1 MSFYILNAE
10 REDFIA
16 AKKLFL
22 QQAEGVLDWVRK
34 ITQLHPFHVV
44 CDQHKYMNEMNNTP
58 KLFSNTRTL
67 GTACMLAASLCFST
81 GGLLMKLVPWNPLA
95 INGARNLI
103 ACMVIGLYILVTHHK
118 IKFNFT
124 VLVGAISMAGVTTL
138 YAIANKLTTAGNTII
153 LQYTAPIWIVILMFL
168 FFGQK
173 PDRTSLISILIVF
186 VGILCFFFEGLST
199 GKWLGD
205 LLALLSGIFYA
216 GVFMLNSFEK
226 GDALSSVF
234 FGQLACGVFL
244 SPLVLRETIFTPSV
258 LLSVFLLGAV
268 QVGLAYVFFT
278 TGTKYTDP
286 VTASIINAL
295 EPILNPVLVAIFYGE
310 LLGKWS
316 LVGAAIVICGI
327 LFYNLASIYS
337 ERRRAQA

>member
-1 MSFYILNAE
+1 MNKMNS
-10 REDFIA
+10 
-16 AKKLFL
+16 
-22 QQAEGVLDWVRK
+22 K
-34 ITQLHPFHVV
+34 I
-44 CDQHKYMNEMNNTP
+44 NT
-58 KLFSNTRTL
+58 KVL

-81 GGLLMKLVPWNPLA
+81 GGLLMKLIPWNPLA
-95 INGARNLI
+95 INGARNAI
-103 ACMVIGLYILVTHHK
+103 AAIVIGLYILATHHK
-118 IKFNFT
+118 LKFNPT
-124 VLVGAISMAGVTTL
+124 VLVGAVSMAGVTTL

-173 PDRTSLISILIVF
+173 PDKTALISILIVF
-186 VGILCFFFEGLST
+186 AGILCFFFEGLST

-234 FGQLACGVFL
+234 FGQLACGIFL
-244 SPLVLRETIFTPSV
+244 SPLVLRESVFTVPV
-258 LLSVFLLGAV
+258 LLAVFVLGAV
-268 QVGLAYVFFT
+268 QVGLAYIFFT

-295 EPILNPVLVAIFYGE
+295 EPILNPILVAVFYGE
-310 LLGKWS
+310 MLGRLS
-316 LVGAAIVICGI
+316 LVGAVIVLAGI
-327 LFYNLASIYS
+327 LYYNL
-337 ERRRAQA
+337 RGKL

>member
-1 MSFYILNAE
+1 MKKT
-10 REDFIA
+10 IA
-16 AKKLFL
+16 QTNKK
-22 QQAEGVLDWVRK
+22 
-34 ITQLHPFHVV
+34 
-44 CDQHKYMNEMNNTP
+44 
-58 KLFSNTRTL
+58 TL
-67 GTACMLAASLCFST
+67 GTMCMLAASLCFST
-81 GGLLMKLVPWNPLA
+81 GGLLMKLIPWNPLA
-95 INGARNLI
+95 INGARNVI
-103 ACMVIGLYILVTHHK
+103 AAVVIGLYILASKHK
-118 IKFNFT
+118 LRFNPT

-138 YAIANKLTTAGNTII
+138 YSIANKLTTPGNTII

-173 PDRTSLISILIVF
+173 PSRTALVSILIVF
-186 VGILCFFFEGLST
+186 AGILCFFFEGLST

-205 LLALLSGIFYA
+205 LLALLSGVFYA

-234 FGQLACGVFL
+234 FGQLACGIFL
-244 SPLVLRETIFTPSV
+244 SPLVLRENVFAPPV

-268 QVGLAYVFFT
+268 QVGRAYIFFT

-310 LLGKWS
+310 MLGRLS
-316 LVGAAIVICGI
+316 LVGAAIVLCGI
-327 LFYNLASIYS
+327 LYYNLRSIT
-337 ERRRAQA
+337 ENLKETGN

>member
-1 MSFYILNAE
+1 M
-10 REDFIA
+10 
-16 AKKLFL
+16 
-22 QQAEGVLDWVRK
+22 V
-34 ITQLHPFHVV
+34 
-44 CDQHKYMNEMNNTP
+44 
-58 KLFSNTRTL
+58 
-67 GTACMLAASLCFST
+67 LAASLCFST
-81 GGLLMKLVPWNPLA
+81 GGLLMKVIPWNPLV
-95 INGARNLI
+95 INGVRNLI
-103 ACMVIGLYILVTHHK
+103 ACVVIGLYILATHHK
-118 IKFNFT
+118 LVFNPT

-138 YAIANKLTTAGNTII
+138 YSVANKLTTAGNTII

-168 FFGQK
+168 FFGKK
-173 PDRTSLISILIVF
+173 PDRTALVSILIVF

-244 SPLVLRETIFTPSV
+244 SPLVIKETDFSAPV
-258 LLSVFLLGAV
+258 LLAVFLLGAV
-268 QVGLAYVFFT
+268 QVGLAYIFFT

-295 EPILNPVLVAIFYGE
+295 EPILNPVLVAVFYGE
-310 LLGKWS
+310 MLGKWS
-316 LVGAAIVICGI
+316 MAGAMIVICGI
-327 LFYNLASIYS
+327 MYYNLKK
-337 ERRRAQA
+337 R

>member
-1 MSFYILNAE
+1 MKNQDNLSQTI
-10 REDFIA
+10 
-16 AKKLFL
+16 
-22 QQAEGVLDWVRK
+22 Q
-34 ITQLHPFHVV
+34 
-44 CDQHKYMNEMNNTP
+44 
-58 KLFSNTRTL
+58 SNTRRL
-67 GTACMLAASLCFST
+67 GTACVLAASLCFST
-81 GGLLMKLVPWNPLA
+81 GGLLMKLIPWNPLA
-95 INGARNLI
+95 INGVRNVI
-103 ACMVIGLYILVTHHK
+103 AALVIGLYILVTRHK
-118 IKFNFT
+118 LSFNPT

-138 YAIANKLTTAGNTII
+138 YSVANKLTTAGNTII

-173 PDRTSLISILIVF
+173 PDKTALISILIVF
-186 VGILCFFFEGLST
+186 AGILCFFFEGLST

-244 SPLVLRETIFTPSV
+244 SPLVLKEANFTPSV
-258 LLSVFLLGAV
+258 LLAVFLLGAV
-268 QVGLAYVFFT
+268 QVGLAYIFFT

-295 EPILNPVLVAIFYGE
+295 EPILNPVLVAVFYGE
-310 LLGKWS
+310 MLGRWS
-316 LVGAAIVICGI
+316 MVGAMIVICGI
-327 LFYNLASIYS
+327 MYYNL
-337 ERRRAQA
+337 RKK

>member
-1 MSFYILNAE
+1 MKNQDNLSQTIQSTARSQSDGSSEPGNGP
-10 REDFIA
+10 
-16 AKKLFL
+16 
-22 QQAEGVLDWVRK
+22 Q
-34 ITQLHPFHVV
+34 P
-44 CDQHKYMNEMNNTP
+44 
-58 KLFSNTRTL
+58 NTRRL
-67 GTACMLAASLCFST
+67 GTACVLAASLCFST
-81 GGLLMKLVPWNPLA
+81 GGLLMKLIPWNPLA
-95 INGARNLI
+95 INGVRNAI
-103 ACMVIGLYILVTHHK
+103 AAVVIGLYILATHHK
-118 IKFNFT
+118 LKFNPT
-124 VLVGAISMAGVTTL
+124 VLAGAISMAGVTTL

-173 PDRTSLISILIVF
+173 PDKTALISILIVF
-186 VGILCFFFEGLST
+186 AGILCFFFEGLST

-244 SPLVLRETIFTPSV
+244 SPLAIKETDFSAPV
-258 LLSVFLLGAV
+258 LLAVFLLGAV
-268 QVGLAYVFFT
+268 QVGLAYIFFT

-295 EPILNPVLVAIFYGE
+295 EPILNPVLVAVFYGE
-310 LLGKWS
+310 MLGKWS
-316 LVGAAIVICGI
+316 MAGAMIVICGI
-327 LFYNLASIYS
+327 MYYNLKK
-337 ERRRAQA
+337 R